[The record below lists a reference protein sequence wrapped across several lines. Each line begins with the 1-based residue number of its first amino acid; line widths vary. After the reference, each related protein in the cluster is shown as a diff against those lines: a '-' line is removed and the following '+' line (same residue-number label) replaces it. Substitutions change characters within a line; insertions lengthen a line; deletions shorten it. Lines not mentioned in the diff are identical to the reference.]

1 MRQLRHLP
9 PFNPIALKLLE
20 VSSESDTAIDDFH
33 RVFQSDPALASELL
47 QAANSAEFGFRTRI
61 ADIRHALTMLGI
73 ERTRSL
79 VFTVALHLL
88 APRNAGNQDIHQCWS
103 HSFATAVIA
112 EELGVLCQSSPPSVR
127 YTAGLLH
134 DIGRLGL
141 LLAIGP
147 RYSDALSI
155 RYRDLTRANEI
166 EMELFGITHC
176 EAGAQLAQEWGLPDA
191 LRLCAR
197 HHHSETTTDVGEL
210 LHITQL
216 ACRLA
221 SAIGFKEMAGV
232 GAEQLN
238 DVCLPENIR
247 RRSEFAEDWLREL
260 VAERTRA
267 IWV

>member
-1 MRQLRHLP
+1 M
-9 PFNPIALKLLE
+9 
-20 VSSESDTAIDDFH
+20 
-33 RVFQSDPALASELL
+33 
-47 QAANSAEFGFRTRI
+47 
-61 ADIRHALTMLGI
+61 
-73 ERTRSL
+73 
-79 VFTVALHLL
+79 
-88 APRNAGNQDIHQCWS
+88 
-103 HSFATAVIA
+103 
-112 EELGVLCQSSPPSVR
+112 LCQSSPPSVR

-221 SAIGFKEMAGV
+221 SASGFKEMAGV

-238 DVCLPENIR
+238 DVCLPENIPQKIRIR
-247 RRSEFAEDWLREL
+247 RGLAPRTRCGENSCHLGVMATSRPQARATDPRGPFSSGSPAPAGSSCWMCCICADTGAVRLEL
-260 VAERTRA
+260 VETS
-267 IWV
+267 I